1 MVDPEVQERIAVRRA
16 ELDDLEEQLVK
27 QLAEVRSEREDL
39 AAAERVLA
47 RMGEQIAAE
56 RAASAPTAAQVGGKA
71 VLLIPH
77 RVPDVDETA
86 LPPEYQRILAAVRDT
101 GGPVTVRQIG
111 ETLGLDTEVR
121 GQVGAA
127 ARETD
132 QAGRSRLAAQASR
145 RAVHPPPVRREPVNR
160 GVTAVPPGLV
170 PSRTA
175 SVSGPGRSPRG
186 SLRRHR

>member
-27 QLAEVRSEREDL
+27 QLAEVRGERDDL

-56 RAASAPTAAQVGGKA
+56 RAATVPTAAQVGGKA

-77 RVPDVDETA
+77 RAPEVTETA
-86 LPPEYQRILAAVRDT
+86 LPPEYQRILAAVRDA

-111 ETLGLDTEVR
+111 DALGLETGVR
-121 GQVGAA
+121 GKLEPLRGKLTKLAD
-127 ARETD
+127 RGWLHKRPE
-132 QAGRSRLAAQASR
+132 GRFT
-145 RAVHPPPVRREPVNR
+145 VRP
-160 GVTAVPPGLV
+160 
-170 PSRTA
+170 
-175 SVSGPGRSPRG
+175 
-186 SLRRHR
+186 